1 MHDWNVVISLHERTY
16 VQARKLLEKLA
27 PVSRT
32 SYFNVLVMKVED
44 IGYLLETLRQ
54 WMEADAHIRDILAR
68 VVPVVH
74 TFTFQTVEEFETKA
88 RETSL
93 SFVPALAGKTFH
105 IRMHRRG
112 FKGRLSSQ
120 NEERFLDEVLLEAL
134 DKMGHPGR
142 ITFADPDAILALE
155 TVDGRAGLSLW
166 SREDLQ
172 RYPFLHLD

>member
-1 MHDWNVVISLHERTY
+1 VHDWNVVISLHERTY
-16 VQARKLLEKLA
+16 GQARKLLEKLA

-44 IGYLLETLRQ
+44 IGCLLETLRQ

-68 VVPVVH
+68 VVPVVR

-93 SFVPALAGKTFH
+93 SFVPALAGKTFY

-120 NEERFLDEVLLEAL
+120 NEERFLDEFLLEAL
-134 DKMGHPGR
+134 DKMGNPGR

-155 TVDGRAGLSLW
+155 TVDCRAGLSLW